1 MVPTQGR
8 KRRGQKPEEVSAYTL
23 NANKSYAI
31 RHICYH
37 ASMISKGIV
46 GIFDVDKK
54 VDVMS
59 VTSPQERV
67 GECSL
72 RDVLYRL
79 TLSDGSTLVGEVHQA
94 AMMCAVDVVVGNTEE
109 AGKLVEMMNK
119 NVAAFFYHIMRGWNM
134 DEHFIEKLLIASV
147 DPTLVNEMDK
157 CYWDVKTNTLRTS
170 KEEENG
176 KQKSI
181 EESAWYNND
190 YVSQLTKTTKKEK
203 VCSAR
208 QSFPL
213 G

>member
-37 ASMISKGIV
+37 ASMTSKGIV
-46 GIFDVDKK
+46 GIFDVDNK

-59 VTSPQERV
+59 VTNPQERV

-94 AMMCAVDVVVGNTEE
+94 AVMCSVDVGVGNTEE
-109 AGKLVEMMNK
+109 AGKLVETMNK
-119 NVAAFFYHIMRGWNM
+119 NVTAFLYHIMRGWNI
-134 DEHFIEKLLIASV
+134 DKQFIEKLL
-147 DPTLVNEMDK
+147 
-157 CYWDVKTNTLRTS
+157 
-170 KEEENG
+170 
-176 KQKSI
+176 
-181 EESAWYNND
+181 
-190 YVSQLTKTTKKEK
+190 
-203 VCSAR
+203 
-208 QSFPL
+208 
-213 G
+213 